1 MLKINFYDPH
11 YFSTA
16 DNFYHGQQRSKV
28 NHFGEKVKNQK
39 FLTKIMT
46 FQKILNSV
54 TSDFS
59 ARYYYPTCAW
69 PMLLL
74 EKIKKSSK
82 KFGRGWLFQKSRF
95 LTPQPA
101 KKSWTRSSIDMGPK
115 NLSFSHQNQAP
126 CKELENSIGSF
137 SRTWSEFPR
146 GLYRQQI

>member
-1 MLKINFYDPH
+1 MLKLYFYDPH

-16 DNFYHGQQRSKV
+16 NNFYHGQERSEV

-46 FQKILNSV
+46 FQKILTSV

-59 ARYYYPTCAW
+59 AGYYYPTCAW

-74 EKIKKSSK
+74 EKFKKSSK

-95 LTPQPA
+95 LTPPTGQKVMNA
-101 KKSWTRSSIDMGPK
+101 KFNWHGTKKFVIFSPK
-115 NLSFSHQNQAP
+115 PSHMQRIS
-126 CKELENSIGSF
+126 KFYRVDFENPFRI
-137 SRTWSEFPR
+137 SER
-146 GLYRQQI
+146 VI